1 MMLKGSCADVE
12 NHPLERVMAN
22 KFVMS
27 SLQMSKDGVKH
38 LWNTLSRHLADGI
51 EREES

>member
-1 MMLKGSCADVE
+1 MMLRGTCADVV
-12 NHPLERVMAN
+12 NHPLERVTAN

-27 SLQMSKDGVKH
+27 SLQMSKGGVKQ
-38 LWNTLSRHLADGI
+38 LRNTLSRHLVDGI